1 MANSVARFAAKD
13 QSSAAFCE
21 TPTAKVIWGVL
32 EHAHRHASFAAII
45 GAAGTGKTTTALA
58 FAAQNRDVR
67 VMQASIRVRAPMQL
81 VRELARLYGLE
92 HVRVTSLYEE
102 IVSVMSGFLIVDE
115 AHLLSD
121 PAVELL
127 RGLNDPLP
135 GRNKIGV
142 ALIGNPVFIGVRE
155 GKNRHLHAQFLS
167 RIEPYLIVPEPLDED
182 FNDFFDANKIVG
194 ARSRKLIQ
202 EAADRRGGALRTA
215 AKIIAYARELA
226 GDQAIGMGHI
236 EQAIEFLGYG
246 R

>member
-1 MANSVARFAAKD
+1 MANSVTHFAAKD
-13 QSSAAFCE
+13 QSSAAFFK
-21 TPTAKVIWGVL
+21 TPTATAIWNVL
-32 EHAHRHASFAAII
+32 DRAHKKMSLAAII

-92 HVRVTSLYEE
+92 HVRVTYLFEE
-102 IVSVMSGFLIVDE
+102 IISVMSGFLIVDE
-115 AHLLSD
+115 AHLLTD
-121 PAVELL
+121 PAIELL

-142 ALIGNPVFIGVRE
+142 ALIGNPVLIGNRE
-155 GKNRHLHAQFLS
+155 GQNRPLNAQFLS
-167 RIEPYLIVPEPLDED
+167 RIEPYLIIDEPLAEDYDE
-182 FNDFFDANKIVG
+182 FFDAHKIAG

-202 EAADRRGGALRTA
+202 EAAYRRAGALRTA
-215 AKIIAYARELA
+215 AKIIACARELA